1 MCIVVTKS
9 PPEIVRPSEPVTT
22 TAATGKIIFSPFDKP
37 LATVPVVVLQVFEHP
52 IHEPV
57 ETIRR
62 GLSQALVHYY
72 PLAGRL
78 AGDDYDDVHI
88 DCTGEGVTFVAA
100 SANCTVKQLMRDIDG
115 RLPDPSTAVQR
126 ELIVDDN
133 PAYGFGRADPL
144 ILMQVTTFTC
154 GGFVVGVT
162 WNHGAADGF
171 GIAQFLQAVGELA
184 RGLPT
189 TSVIPVR
196 SDKSLQAMSSSTVMA
211 AKQFMFGVKPTTLAL
226 HSITIPARVI
236 NGVRG
241 PTPTCTVF
249 EAVAAVM
256 WRCRTRVV
264 MSDPDAPTVLAITVN
279 TRRYMGVEDGY
290 YGNCATVQMAVAR
303 SGVVADGDMMEVV
316 RTIRRAK
323 EEIPERLK
331 KGDAIAELSK
341 GQLGGYESVLLVT
354 CWRNIGF
361 EAVDFGGGRTA
372 RVMTTYEQSGVRP
385 LCVVCLPWQGEE
397 EEGARVL
404 SGCSPP
410 QIVRPSEP
418 VTTAAANGK
427 IILSPLDRPFAILP
441 EVVLQV
447 FEHPIHEPVE
457 TIRRGLSRAL
467 LHYYPLAGH
476 LAAGEGNDDVH
487 IDCTGEG
494 VTFVAAS
501 ANCTIKQLMLDIDGR
516 SPDAATAVQREL
528 IVDYP
533 ANGFGRADPLVLM
546 QVTAFACGGFVVGV
560 TWNHGAAD
568 GFGIAQFLQAVGE
581 LARGLPTTSVIPVR
595 CDESIQAMS
604 LPPSLLM
611 VAKQFMYG
619 AKPPTKLAL
628 HSITIPSRMINGIR
642 GPSCTVFEAV
652 AAALWRCRTRVV
664 MSDPDAPTVLAIT
677 VNSRKYIG
685 VKDGYYGN
693 CITAH
698 MAVARSGAVAGGDM
712 MEVVRAIRRAKEEIP
727 ERLKKGDV
735 IGDLTTEQV
744 TGYEGVL
751 LVTCWR
757 NIGFEAVD
765 FGGGRTAR
773 VMTTYEQSGVRP
785 MCVVCLPWQG
795 EEDEG
800 ARVLS
805 SCVTAHHA
813 DAFLREIAT
822 L

>member
-100 SANCTVKQLMRDIDG
+100 NADCTVKELTRDID
-115 RLPDPSTAVQR
+115 RRSPDAAKAVLR
-126 ELIVDDN
+126 ELIVDY
-133 PAYGFGRADPL
+133 PANGFGRDDPL
-144 ILMQVTTFTC
+144 VLMQVTAFTC

-236 NGVRG
+236 NGVRA

-279 TRRYMGVEDGY
+279 
-290 YGNCATVQMAVAR
+290 
-303 SGVVADGDMMEVV
+303 
-316 RTIRRAK
+316 
-323 EEIPERLK
+323 
-331 KGDAIAELSK
+331 
-341 GQLGGYESVLLVT
+341 
-354 CWRNIGF
+354 
-361 EAVDFGGGRTA
+361 
-372 RVMTTYEQSGVRP
+372 
-385 LCVVCLPWQGEE
+385 
-397 EEGARVL
+397 
-404 SGCSPP
+404 
-410 QIVRPSEP
+410 
-418 VTTAAANGK
+418 
-427 IILSPLDRPFAILP
+427 
-441 EVVLQV
+441 
-447 FEHPIHEPVE
+447 
-457 TIRRGLSRAL
+457 
-467 LHYYPLAGH
+467 
-476 LAAGEGNDDVH
+476 
-487 IDCTGEG
+487 
-494 VTFVAAS
+494 
-501 ANCTIKQLMLDIDGR
+501 
-516 SPDAATAVQREL
+516 
-528 IVDYP
+528 
-533 ANGFGRADPLVLM
+533 
-546 QVTAFACGGFVVGV
+546 
-560 TWNHGAAD
+560 
-568 GFGIAQFLQAVGE
+568 
-581 LARGLPTTSVIPVR
+581 
-595 CDESIQAMS
+595 
-604 LPPSLLM
+604 
-611 VAKQFMYG
+611 
-619 AKPPTKLAL
+619 
-628 HSITIPSRMINGIR
+628 
-642 GPSCTVFEAV
+642 
-652 AAALWRCRTRVV
+652 
-664 MSDPDAPTVLAIT
+664 
-677 VNSRKYIG
+677 SRKYVG

-693 CITAH
+693 CATMQ
-698 MAVARSGAVAGGDM
+698 MAMARSGVVADGDM

-757 NIGFEAVD
+757 NIGVHSPPSSSGHRLIQAKFWPPPQCHCQPPSFLTCQIRPPGEWGSPD
-765 FGGGRTAR
+765 LKSLSYLPLSQGRCRRTKLI
-773 VMTTYEQSGVRP
+773 VQLHEDYSDHDHRP
-785 MCVVCLPWQG
+785 HYQLIDDLACDATPMADILP
-795 EEDEG
+795 
-800 ARVLS
+800 RYLL
-805 SCVTAHHA
+805 A
-813 DAFLREIAT
+813 D
-822 L
+822 

>member
-62 GLSQALVHYY
+62 GLSHALVHYY

-88 DCTGEGVTFVAA
+88 DCTGEGVTIVAA

-154 GGFVVGVT
+154 GGFVIGVT

-279 TRRYMGVEDGY
+279 SRKYVGVKDGY
-290 YGNCATVQMAVAR
+290 YGNCATMQMAVAR

-341 GQLGGYESVLLVT
+341 GQLSGYESVLLVT

-397 EEGARVL
+397 DEGARVL
-404 SGCSPP
+404 SGC
-410 QIVRPSEP
+410 
-418 VTTAAANGK
+418 VT
-427 IILSPLDRPFAILP
+427 P
-441 EVVLQV
+441 
-447 FEHPIHEPVE
+447 
-457 TIRRGLSRAL
+457 
-467 LHYYPLAGH
+467 
-476 LAAGEGNDDVH
+476 
-487 IDCTGEG
+487 
-494 VTFVAAS
+494 
-501 ANCTIKQLMLDIDGR
+501 
-516 SPDAATAVQREL
+516 
-528 IVDYP
+528 
-533 ANGFGRADPLVLM
+533 
-546 QVTAFACGGFVVGV
+546 
-560 TWNHGAAD
+560 
-568 GFGIAQFLQAVGE
+568 
-581 LARGLPTTSVIPVR
+581 
-595 CDESIQAMS
+595 
-604 LPPSLLM
+604 
-611 VAKQFMYG
+611 
-619 AKPPTKLAL
+619 
-628 HSITIPSRMINGIR
+628 
-642 GPSCTVFEAV
+642 
-652 AAALWRCRTRVV
+652 
-664 MSDPDAPTVLAIT
+664 
-677 VNSRKYIG
+677 
-685 VKDGYYGN
+685 
-693 CITAH
+693 
-698 MAVARSGAVAGGDM
+698 
-712 MEVVRAIRRAKEEIP
+712 
-727 ERLKKGDV
+727 
-735 IGDLTTEQV
+735 
-744 TGYEGVL
+744 
-751 LVTCWR
+751 
-757 NIGFEAVD
+757 
-765 FGGGRTAR
+765 
-773 VMTTYEQSGVRP
+773 
-785 MCVVCLPWQG
+785 
-795 EEDEG
+795 
-800 ARVLS
+800 
-805 SCVTAHHA
+805 HHA